1 MKLYAISDLHVGY
14 NENLV
19 ALTEFP
25 DHPEDWLI
33 LCGDIADTPGQLEVA
48 FRILNQK
55 FLKLIWV
62 PGNHE
67 LWTVP
72 RETGLRGIARYEQ
85 LIKVCRRHDVL
96 TPEDPY
102 PIWQGEGGPHVLAP
116 LFLLYDYSFRPDEIA
131 IDKAVEWA
139 LESET
144 LCADEI
150 LLRPDPHAN
159 VGEWCSA
166 RCRLSE
172 RRLEKVLAEVPHPTV
187 LIAHFPLKQELA
199 VLPRIPR
206 FMVWCGT
213 RNTEDWHRRFRAN
226 IVVSG
231 HLHIPCTRTIDGVRF
246 EEVSLGYP
254 QQWRMREESRG
265 WKLADHL
272 RQILPT
278 PRQDAGDPLGIAYPR
293 GLEIPDRAHRALP
306 A

>member
-1 MKLYAISDLHVGY
+1 MKLHAISDLHVGY
-14 NENLV
+14 KENLI
-19 ALTEFP
+19 ALAELP
-25 DHPEDWLI
+25 DQPEDWLI
-33 LCGDIADTPGQLEVA
+33 LCGDVGDTPEQLEIA
-48 FRILNQK
+48 LRILGQK
-55 FLKLIWV
+55 FAKLIWV

-72 RETGLRGIARYEQ
+72 RKTGLRGTARYEQ
-85 LIKVCRRHDVL
+85 LVDLCRRHDVL

-102 PIWQGEGGPHVLAP
+102 PVWQGEGGPHLLAP
-116 LFLLYDYSFRPDEIA
+116 LFLLYDYSFRPDEVPIE
-131 IDKAVEWA
+131 KAVDWA
-139 LESET
+139 AESET

-150 LLRPDPHAN
+150 LLRPEPYAN
-159 VGEWCSA
+159 VGEWCAA
-166 RCRLSE
+166 RCRHSE
-172 RRLEKVLAEVPHPTV
+172 QRLEKAVAEVPYPTI
-187 LIAHFPLKQELA
+187 LIAHFPLKQQLA

-213 RNTEDWHRRFRAN
+213 RNTEDWHRRFRAK

-254 QQWRMREESRG
+254 KQWQRREKHRG

-278 PRQDAGDPLGIAYPR
+278 PSQDAGDPLQGWQAR
-293 GLEIPDRAHRALP
+293 SS
-306 A
+306 

>member
-1 MKLYAISDLHVGY
+1 MKLHAISDLHVGY
-14 NENLV
+14 KENLI
-19 ALTEFP
+19 ALAELP
-25 DHPEDWLI
+25 DQPEDWLI
-33 LCGDIADTPGQLEVA
+33 LCGDVGDTPEQLEIA
-48 FRILNQK
+48 LRILGQK
-55 FLKLIWV
+55 FAKLIWV

-72 RETGLRGIARYEQ
+72 RKTGLRGTARYEQ
-85 LIKVCRRHDVL
+85 LVDLCRRHDVL

-102 PIWQGEGGPHVLAP
+102 PVWQGEGGPHLLAP
-116 LFLLYDYSFRPDEIA
+116 LFLLYDYSFRPDEVPIE
-131 IDKAVEWA
+131 KAVDWA
-139 LESET
+139 AESET

-150 LLRPDPHAN
+150 LLCPEPYAN
-159 VGEWCSA
+159 VGDWCAA
-166 RCRLSE
+166 RCRHSE
-172 RRLEKVLAEVPHPTV
+172 QRLEKAVAEVPYPTI
-187 LIAHFPLKQELA
+187 LIAHFPLKQQLA

-213 RNTEDWHRRFRAN
+213 RNTEDWHRRFRAK

-254 QQWRMREESRG
+254 KQWQRREKHRG

-278 PRQDAGDPLGIAYPR
+278 PSQDAGDPLQGWQAR
-293 GLEIPDRAHRALP
+293 SS
-306 A
+306 